1 MLMMETSRTFG
12 RSIIR
17 GMARYSRG
25 HGTWIYYKRAPF
37 YWGAGGDE
45 VTIEH
50 VRELNV
56 DGLVLREQNTRAHT
70 EEILKMGIPAVVSP
84 YTEPFEGVPNIVTDD
99 AAIGRMAAEHLLDR
113 GFRQFA
119 YCGFGGVYYWSRERG
134 RHFGRRVAEAGFE
147 THFYARERS
156 RPPDSN
162 SWEAEQ
168 ATMTEWLKAIPKPVG
183 LMACN
188 DDRSQYV
195 LEACMVAGLSVPED
209 VAVIGL
215 GNDDLI
221 CDLVSPPLSS
231 IALSAEKAGYEAAA
245 VLDRMMAGRAP
256 GCSRIM
262 VRPTHVVARQSTNIF
277 AVGDRDVLA
286 ALEFI
291 HRRAVSEPIQVDDV
305 LKAVSISR
313 RSLYDRF
320 AQVLGRSVHE
330 EIKRVRVDQLARLLV
345 TTNLPISKIATILGY
360 SDIKNIARY
369 FKHHKG
375 MTPSQYRSAHSTK

>member
-37 YWGAGGDE
+37 YWGGGGDE
-45 VTIEH
+45 VTAEH
-50 VRELNV
+50 VRELDV
-56 DGLVLREQNTRAHT
+56 DGLVLREQTTRAHT
-70 EEILKMGIPAVVSP
+70 QEILKMGIPAVVSP

-113 GFRQFA
+113 GFRHFA
-119 YCGFGGVYYWSRERG
+119 YCGFGGKYYWSRERG
-134 RHFGRRVAEAGFE
+134 LHFGRQVAAAGFE
-147 THFYARERS
+147 THFYGAERS
-156 RPPDSN
+156 RAADSDF
-162 SWEAEQ
+162 WEAEQ
-168 ATMTEWLKAIPKPVG
+168 ATMVEWLKAIPKPVG

-221 CDLVSPPLSS
+221 CDLVWPPLSS

-245 VLDRMMAGRAP
+245 VLDRMMAGGAP
-256 GCSRIM
+256 GRARIM

-330 EIKRVRVDQLARLLV
+330 EIKRVRVDQLARLLA

-369 FKHHKG
+369 FKQYKD
-375 MTPSQYRSAHSTK
+375 MTPSQYRSAHSMK